1 MHAWRLEE
9 KKIRRSGDMGKSFKI
24 SVTKRIRR
32 FIDERF
38 GVDIPLG
45 TFKTSTSVSLRLE
58 SPCRISGGV
67 DPLFHLHVG
76 SFSFF
81 NPQESGSRVLS
92 RGVVVGRYSSIATDC
107 ALGLMPHPISRLST
121 SPTIYEPAVDR
132 WGKRLLP
139 ELAEQPPFCLPD
151 PLTRIGNDVWLGQG
165 VKVMKGVTIGD
176 GAIVAAGAV
185 VTKDVPPYAIVGGV
199 PAKVIRM
206 RFDAP
211 TVERLLKSQWW
222 NYDLRSIGP
231 VDFSDVNAALDALE
245 SAVAD
250 ARASEWKARV
260 VEPGDLRP
268 YGSRCLFF
276 IEVNRF
282 WIRIKVF
289 GVWVVHRRIA
299 KKREIV

>member
-1 MHAWRLEE
+1 MVFTNVINPRAAVSRKDEY
-9 KKIRRSGDMGKSFKI
+9 KDTFIRRGA
-24 SVTKRIRR
+24 SVGANATIVC
-32 FIDERF
+32 
-38 GVDIPLG
+38 GNTLG
-45 TFKTSTSVSLRLE
+45 EYCL
-58 SPCRISGGV
+58 IGA
-67 DPLFHLHVG
+67 G
-76 SFSFF
+76 S
-81 NPQESGSRVLS
+81 
-92 RGVVVGRYSSIATDC
+92 
-107 ALGLMPHPISRLST
+107 
-121 SPTIYEPAVDR
+121 
-132 WGKRLLP
+132 
-139 ELAEQPPFCLPD
+139 
-151 PLTRIGNDVWLGQG
+151 
-165 VKVMKGVTIGD
+165 
-176 GAIVAAGAV
+176 V

-268 YGSRCLFF
+268 YSSRCLFF